1 MLTTQ
6 IKFCSIACCHFKTAC
21 LLVVVGLS
29 VVVPGCYQR
38 PMAPEA
44 TYSQAE
50 VDVLKEE
57 MKKFEWE

>member
-1 MLTTQ
+1 M
-6 IKFCSIACCHFKTAC
+6 
-21 LLVVVGLS
+21 VVGLS